1 MRDDET
7 RPRCI
12 LTTFSQLRVL
22 GCAMAASNLSRSA
35 EDRNDRAAL
44 LAPDLERKAEE
55 LKHQLQTTVQSEI
68 NLLRKLMASK
78 KMDAENFRART
89 QGSWEMIGVVSALF
103 LTMDRYNELLHCD
116 EESLVGG
123 VPFCEQIH
131 PFLAGT
137 ATLFAACS
145 VAMSMI
151 LYIQMTFVPDEFLRD
166 WMSNLAWSVEIP
178 NRCFILSVSSWALD
192 LLWQGVIHHGTFGLA
207 FSVLVLV
214 PALLIVLFYLRT
226 KNLTNN
232 YLMMAAAAAEQ
243 EGH

>member
-1 MRDDET
+1 
-7 RPRCI
+7 
-12 LTTFSQLRVL
+12 
-22 GCAMAASNLSRSA
+22 
-35 EDRNDRAAL
+35 
-44 LAPDLERKAEE
+44 
-55 LKHQLQTTVQSEI
+55 
-68 NLLRKLMASK
+68 MASK
-78 KMDAENFRART
+78 KMNAENFRART

-116 EESLVGG
+116 EEALVAG

-145 VAMSMI
+145 VVMSMI
-151 LYIQMTFVPDEFLRD
+151 LYIQMTFVPDEFLGD

-192 LLWQGVIHHGTFGLA
+192 LLWQGVIHHGTFGLI

-214 PALLIVLFYLRT
+214 PAFLIVLFYLRT

>member
-1 MRDDET
+1 
-7 RPRCI
+7 
-12 LTTFSQLRVL
+12 
-22 GCAMAASNLSRSA
+22 MAASNLSRSA

-145 VAMSMI
+145 VVMSMI
-151 LYIQMTFVPDEFLRD
+151 LYIQMTFVPDEFLGD